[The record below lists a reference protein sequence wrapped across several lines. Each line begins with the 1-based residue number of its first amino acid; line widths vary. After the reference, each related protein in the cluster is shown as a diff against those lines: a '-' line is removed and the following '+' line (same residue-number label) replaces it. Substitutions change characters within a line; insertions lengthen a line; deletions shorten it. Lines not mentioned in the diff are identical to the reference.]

1 MLLATFTLSLAPE
14 VIAALVAFAG
24 AIALFVY
31 RKNREEKSINKS
43 VLAEIKRL
51 LDVIQRHKKWW
62 EGRIQAKDTNYPL
75 IPFSHVVY
83 SKQVANVGALKGS
96 LVVRAVQFYG
106 YLDFLN
112 ALQASRPQYIAAG
125 KSADF
130 DQVYDGALK
139 ELLDTFGQAFADEF
153 QKLK

>member
-1 MLLATFTLSLAPE
+1 MRP
-14 VIAALVAFAG
+14 
-24 AIALFVY
+24 
-31 RKNREEKSINKS
+31 N
-43 VLAEIKRL
+43 
-51 LDVIQRHKKWW
+51 
-62 EGRIQAKDTNYPL
+62 PL

-83 SKQVANVGALKGS
+83 TKQVANVGALKGS

-125 KSADF
+125 KSPDF

-139 ELLDTFGQAFADEF
+139 ELLDTFGQAFANEF